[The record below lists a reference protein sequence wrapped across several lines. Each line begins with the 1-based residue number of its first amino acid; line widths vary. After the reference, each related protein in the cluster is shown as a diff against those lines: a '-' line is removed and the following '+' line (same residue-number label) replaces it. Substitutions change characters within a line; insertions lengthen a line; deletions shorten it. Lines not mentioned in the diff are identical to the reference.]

1 MADHS
6 PRRKGLHLVAF
17 LMLLPLGPIARA
29 MDAPVPDA
37 SSGSTSSPVVLAD
50 LPSLS
55 RNTQE
60 VLGRVSTHLL
70 EAQSLLAD
78 RAISQLQESIT
89 PKVTQAP
96 LGKRFSEADLAQLMD
111 MDAELSSHSLQL
123 NQFIE
128 KYQAATRKFDA
139 DSLEIGAELARW
151 TMVEGIA
158 KPQSVP
164 EEVLSLITNAEH
176 SLSEGAEQI
185 QPLRN
190 SVLIALTKAIES
202 RSVLDHLS
210 AEIAS
215 RRQVIGRELL
225 DEDHEPL
232 WTLSGPNA
240 TRFQNAIKA
249 LRTWTHAISQHLSIH
264 PLELIFIATALGTL
278 SWFLG
283 QEGARLLA
291 EEMAFSSIARGALG
305 ISGKRIW
312 LALLT
317 VLLGF
322 NLGPKG
328 PMAFYDGVWLLI
340 MAPVTVLA
348 HSLVGPFRWLT
359 IYALAFALIPF
370 PFRTILEPMP
380 WVDRWLLNLQAA
392 LVASALLFDLFKR
405 RKAWPFRF
413 PKPLVSSFV
422 LGLAALLLI
431 GISANTMGRTGL
443 AKEVVDGVIASLG
456 FLLVYTVAMDVS
468 FLYVA
473 GLIRSPIGKLLRTAS
488 SDPRILLYG
497 AHRVL
502 LTLAVLMVIWG
513 SLNAFRLDASAKLAL
528 EAVWETELQ
537 VGRFEIPL
545 KAILTALGVA
555 AATLL
560 SLRMSR
566 FVLDREILP
575 RFRLSAGVPFAIT
588 TLSQYTVGVLGFV
601 LAMMSLGIDL
611 TQISILA
618 GAVGVG
624 VGFGLQNI
632 FNNFISGLILL
643 FERPIHVGDIIE
655 IGSLRGT
662 VTRIGIRSSTI
673 RTPMGAEVLVPNG
686 DLIAKE
692 VINWTLS
699 DRRRRME
706 ITISAAYGS
715 SIPKVLEI
723 LMEVAASSEDI
734 LKDPVPFA
742 VFSNFGES
750 SLDFVHY
757 AWVERYED
765 TVMVASALRQ
775 SINDQFHDQAIVI
788 PFPQR
793 DIHFIPT
800 TG

>member
-750 SLDFVHY
+750 SLDFVLY

>member
-750 SLDFVHY
+750 SLDFVLY

-775 SINDQFHDQAIVI
+775 SINDRFHDEAIVI

>member
-750 SLDFVHY
+750 SLDFVLY

-775 SINDQFHDQAIVI
+775 SINDQFHDEAIVI

>member
-715 SIPKVLEI
+715 SIPKVLEL
-723 LMEVAASSEDI
+723 LMEVATLGEDI
-734 LKDPVPFA
+734 LKDPAPFA

-750 SLDFVHY
+750 SLDFVLY

-765 TVMVASALRQ
+765 TVMVASARRQ
-775 SINDQFHDQAIVI
+775 SINDRFHDEAIVI

>member
-715 SIPKVLEI
+715 SIPKVLEL
-723 LMEVAASSEDI
+723 LMEVATLGEDI
-734 LKDPVPFA
+734 LKDPAPFA

-750 SLDFVHY
+750 SLDFVLY

>member
-1 MADHS
+1 MANHS
-6 PRRKGLHLVAF
+6 RRWKGLEMVAF
-17 LMLLPLGPIARA
+17 LMLLLLGPIARA
-29 MDAPVPDA
+29 MDAPVPEP
-37 SSGSTSSPVVLAD
+37 SSCSTSSPLVLAD

-60 VLGRVSTHLL
+60 VLGRVSSHLL

-78 RAISQLQESIT
+78 RAISQLPESIT

-96 LGKRFSEADLAQLMD
+96 VGQRFSEADLAQLMD
-111 MDAELSSHSLQL
+111 MDAELSSHSVQL

-128 KYQAATRKFDA
+128 MYQAATRKFDA
-139 DSLEIGAELARW
+139 DSLEIEAELARW
-151 TMVEGIA
+151 TMVEEIA
-158 KPQSVP
+158 KPRSVP

-176 SLSEGAEQI
+176 SLSEGAQQI
-185 QPLRN
+185 DPLRN

-215 RRQVIGRELL
+215 RRQVIGRELS
-225 DEDHEPL
+225 DEDREPL

-240 TRFQNAIKA
+240 TRFENAIKA

-264 PLELIFIATALGTL
+264 PLELIFIATALGVL

-283 QEGARLLA
+283 QEGARLLS
-291 EEMAFSSIARGALG
+291 EEIAFSNIARGAIE

-328 PMAFYDGVWLLI
+328 PIAFYDGVWLLI

-348 HSLVGPFRWLT
+348 HSLAGPFRWLT

-392 LVASALLFDLFKR
+392 LLASALLFDLFKR
-405 RKAWPFRF
+405 RKVWPFRF

-431 GISANTMGRTGL
+431 GISANTMGRTGI

-488 SDPRILLYG
+488 SDPCILLYG

-513 SLNAFRLDASAKLAL
+513 SLSAFRLDAAAKSAL
-528 EAVWETELQ
+528 EAVWGTELHM
-537 VGRFEIPL
+537 GRFEIPL
-545 KAILTALGVA
+545 KAILTALGVTA
-555 AATLL
+555 VTLL
-560 SLRMSR
+560 SLKMIR

-588 TLSQYTVGVLGFV
+588 TLSQYAVGVLGFV
-601 LAMMSLGIDL
+601 LTMTSLGIDL

-673 RTPMGAEVLVPNG
+673 RTPMGAEVLMPNA

-734 LKDPVPFA
+734 LKDPAPFA

-750 SLDFVHY
+750 SLDFVLY

-775 SINDQFHDQAIVI
+775 SINDRFHDEAIVI
-788 PFPQR
+788 PFAQR
-793 DIHFIPT
+793 DIHLIPA

>member
-1 MADHS
+1 
-6 PRRKGLHLVAF
+6 
-17 LMLLPLGPIARA
+17 
-29 MDAPVPDA
+29 
-37 SSGSTSSPVVLAD
+37 
-50 LPSLS
+50 
-55 RNTQE
+55 
-60 VLGRVSTHLL
+60 
-70 EAQSLLAD
+70 
-78 RAISQLQESIT
+78 
-89 PKVTQAP
+89 
-96 LGKRFSEADLAQLMD
+96 
-111 MDAELSSHSLQL
+111 
-123 NQFIE
+123 
-128 KYQAATRKFDA
+128 
-139 DSLEIGAELARW
+139 
-151 TMVEGIA
+151 
-158 KPQSVP
+158 
-164 EEVLSLITNAEH
+164 
-176 SLSEGAEQI
+176 
-185 QPLRN
+185 
-190 SVLIALTKAIES
+190 
-202 RSVLDHLS
+202 
-210 AEIAS
+210 
-215 RRQVIGRELL
+215 
-225 DEDHEPL
+225 
-232 WTLSGPNA
+232 
-240 TRFQNAIKA
+240 
-249 LRTWTHAISQHLSIH
+249 LRTWTHAIRQHLLVHS
-264 PLELIFIATALGTL
+264 LELVFIAAALGTL

-283 QEGARLLA
+283 QEGARLLS
-291 EEMAFSSIARGALG
+291 EEIPFSSIARGAIE

-328 PMAFYDGVWLLI
+328 PIAFYDGVWLLI
-340 MAPVTVLA
+340 MAPVTLLA
-348 HSLVGPFRWLT
+348 HSLVGPFRLLT

-380 WVDRWLLNLQAA
+380 WVDRWFLNLQAA

-405 RKAWPFRF
+405 RKVWSLRF
-413 PKPLVSSFV
+413 PKPLVSSLV

-431 GISANTMGRTGL
+431 GISANMIGRTGL

-473 GLIRSPIGKLLRTAS
+473 GLIRSPAGKLLRTAS
-488 SDPRILLYG
+488 SDPRLLLYG

-513 SLNAFRLDASAKLAL
+513 SLNAFRLDASAKSVL
-528 EAVWETELQ
+528 EGVWGTELH
-537 VGRFEIPL
+537 VGRIDIPL
-545 KAILTALGVA
+545 KALLTALGVA
-555 AATLL
+555 AVTLL
-560 SLRMSR
+560 SLRMTR
-566 FVLDREILP
+566 FILDREILP

-588 TLSQYTVGVLGFV
+588 TLSQYAVGVLGFV
-601 LAMMSLGIDL
+601 LAMTSLGIDL

-673 RTPMGAEVLVPNG
+673 QTPMGAEVLMPNG

-734 LKDPVPFA
+734 LEDPAPFA

-750 SLDFVHY
+750 SLDFVLY

-765 TVMVASALRQ
+765 TVMIASALRQ
-775 SINDQFHDQAIVI
+775 NINDRFHDEAIVI